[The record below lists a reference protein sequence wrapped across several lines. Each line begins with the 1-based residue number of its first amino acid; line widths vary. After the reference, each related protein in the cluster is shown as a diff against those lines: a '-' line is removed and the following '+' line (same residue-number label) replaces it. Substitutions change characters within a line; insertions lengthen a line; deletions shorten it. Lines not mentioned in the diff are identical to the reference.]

1 MIPLPINEETS
12 DKFPAND
19 GAVTQ
24 SEKASEKTPEKTSEK
39 TTEKILCI
47 IKNSCTLITDSS
59 PTDDREKSE
68 GRNEMLNKNT
78 ASVDAYKNN

>member
-1 MIPLPINEETS
+1 MIPFPINKATS

-24 SEKASEKTPEKTSEK
+24 SEKVSEKMPGKTPEKTTEK

-47 IKNSCTLITDSS
+47 IKNSCTLLTVSS
-59 PTDDREKSE
+59 PRDDREKSE
-68 GRNEMLNKNT
+68 LSSERINE
-78 ASVDAYKNN
+78 